1 MQRLMCVSQLYNDR
15 KVKTNK
21 SQFIELNKSELME
34 ELTMNRYEEGMK
46 LIEESCGNRKDNTIA
61 LSTIATGSG
70 ADGFPR
76 PSVRD
81 VSAYYEDGVF
91 YVTTSAKSNKMQQIA
106 HNKEVAFSVCFEGIY
121 GHGIGENLG
130 WVLEPQN
137 AVLRTKLREVF
148 ADWYDDAN
156 NEQDENCVILEIRIT
171 SATIFRD
178 HGAVRYKLD
187 LANKVEVE

>member
-1 MQRLMCVSQLYNDR
+1 
-15 KVKTNK
+15 
-21 SQFIELNKSELME
+21 
-34 ELTMNRYEEGMK
+34 MNRYEEGMK
-46 LIEESCGNRKDNTIA
+46 LIEESCGNKKDNTIA
-61 LSTIATGSG
+61 LATITTEPG

-76 PSVRD
+76 PGVRD

-130 WVLEPQN
+130 WVLEPKN
-137 AVLRTKLREVF
+137 AALRTKLREAF

-156 NEQDENCVILEIRIT
+156 NEQDENCVILAIRIT

-178 HGAVRYKLD
+178 HGALRYKLD
-187 LANKVEVE
+187 LVKKVEVE